1 MRRCEPLQQVARGP
15 VGGIAQSVEHRP
27 FKPLVLGSNPSAP
40 TIFSRCI
47 PVTWFT
53 DYTGDMGNTFGLK
66 GFSTCLVLEKCT
78 LTPLMADELGIIRV
92 KPYIGRT
99 SNEG

>member
-1 MRRCEPLQQVARGP
+1 
-15 VGGIAQSVEHRP
+15 
-27 FKPLVLGSNPSAP
+27 
-40 TIFSRCI
+40 
-47 PVTWFT
+47 
-53 DYTGDMGNTFGLK
+53 MGNTFGLK

-99 SNEG
+99 SNEEG